1 MNVIVENS
9 ASLPIWSNFKMFA
22 VGVRIN
28 LPMVSQV
35 TDQSFD
41 LICQVC
47 LEIKHFS
54 SDKRILFVD

>member
-1 MNVIVENS
+1 
-9 ASLPIWSNFKMFA
+9 MFA

-28 LPMVSQV
+28 LPLVSQV